1 MTSPV
6 CAPFLS
12 PGVADVRLEARRAY
26 MSRRDIMGPLEA
38 LTRTLAERM
47 PDEPL
52 VFMAKFLEAE
62 SRRQAG
68 ETEAHDAPRG
78 GDGLGPEAER
88 ELRTKLEAAEARA
101 KAAEARAAKA
111 EAALAEEERGTLPA

>member
-1 MTSPV
+1 
-6 CAPFLS
+6 
-12 PGVADVRLEARRAY
+12 

-68 ETEAHDAPRG
+68 ETEAHDAPRC
-78 GDGLGPEAER
+78 DAENAVSR
-88 ELRTKLEAAEARA
+88 PALEGARC
-101 KAAEARAAKA
+101 R
-111 EAALAEEERGTLPA
+111 RPASRVSGS